1 MINQEASETEARV
14 LAVVARGA
22 NWWNSYSYAID
33 VAWHIVLSYSQII
46 ICMKVV
52 GVWIS
57 YLLDSFL
64 PPLFWLKCP

>member
-22 NWWNSYSYAID
+22 NWWNSYNYVID
-33 VAWHIVLSYSQII
+33 VAWHIVLSYAQII
-46 ICMKVV
+46 ICKKVV

-57 YLLDSFL
+57 DMLDSFL
-64 PPLFWLKCP
+64 PLYLVEMSI